1 MEIKMVNQVS
11 FLVLIQEKGQADR
24 QNLGNPLL
32 SVPTPGALPLGGSHN
47 LALEILQGNDES
59 LDVGDFMGA
68 ERPVAEV
75 LDVNSVMEKSR
86 RI

>member
-1 MEIKMVNQVS
+1 
-11 FLVLIQEKGQADR
+11 
-24 QNLGNPLL
+24 
-32 SVPTPGALPLGGSHN
+32 
-47 LALEILQGNDES
+47 LEILQGNDES
-59 LDVGDFMGA
+59 LDVGDFMGG